1 VWALRDINLEVQQG
15 EVLGIIG
22 KNGAGKST
30 LLKLLSR
37 VTAPT
42 TGRIRARGR

>member
-1 VWALRDINLEVQQG
+1 M
-15 EVLGIIG
+15 LGIIG

-37 VTAPT
+37 VTSPSNGT
-42 TGRIRARGR
+42 IKTKGRLQSSAHLANFNT